1 MLYIRRLLPSGPKP
15 TERSTDTIVQFWND
29 YRFLFHRVLNVVFDE
44 NKPKLICSLFQYSNS
59 DVIQKPLILLCQTE
73 ATHKANTK
81 FAVAIHNNCHSL
93 DTLSYYK
100 FVCLFVCFL
109 PLSFYMRPTY
119 STLWFNNH
127 PSTAT
132 KPTQQ
137 WKRGTV
143 WLQRRFLSCRDA
155 YNKMHWKYLDNNKVP
170 LFRWV
175 LRFFILS

>member
-81 FAVAIHNNCHSL
+81 FSVAIQNNCHSL
-93 DTLSYYK
+93 GTLSYYK
-100 FVCLFVCFL
+100 FVCLFFFFTIKFL
-109 PLSFYMRPTY
+109 HAANLLHLMV
-119 STLWFNNH
+119 
-127 PSTAT
+127 
-132 KPTQQ
+132 QQ
-137 WKRGTV
+137 SSIHCNKTNTTV
-143 WLQRRFLSCRDA
+143 EAWYCLVA
-155 YNKMHWKYLDNNKVP
+155 KKVS
-170 LFRWV
+170 
-175 LRFFILS
+175 ILSGCL